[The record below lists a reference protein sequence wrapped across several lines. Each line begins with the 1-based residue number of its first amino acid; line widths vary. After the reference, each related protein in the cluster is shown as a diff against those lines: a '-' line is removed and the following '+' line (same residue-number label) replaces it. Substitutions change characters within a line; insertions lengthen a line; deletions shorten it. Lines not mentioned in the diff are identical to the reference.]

1 MVFEKKNYFCNAKY
15 AKMLENIS
23 SDKLKEEFKNNSNL
37 RTITFIVGGLI
48 VFVLGFFLY
57 KQFVSKPNAEKSK
70 ASYYEG
76 LNYAA
81 KDSSDL
87 AITNLKKSVDKFDG
101 HVGGEV
107 AQFVLAR
114 QYMAKGEFKK
124 AIDELKSVDLS
135 DTYVSVMAIG
145 LQGDCYSELKDYPKA
160 ADLYVKAAE
169 MRDNEYTSP
178 AYLFKA
184 GLCAEESKDFEA
196 AKTIYQKIIDN
207 YPTFSDSKRI
217 KKYLGRVTK
226 TVK

>member
-1 MVFEKKNYFCNAKY
+1 
-15 AKMLENIS
+15 MLENIS
-23 SDKLKEEFKNNSNL
+23 SDNLKEEFKNNSKL
-37 RTITFIVGGLI
+37 RTTTFAVGGLI
-48 VFVLGFFLY
+48 VVVLGFFLY
-57 KQFVSKPNAEKSK
+57 KQFVSKPNNEKSK
-70 ASYYEG
+70 GSYYEG

-87 AITNLKKSVDKFDG
+87 AITKLKKSVDNYDG

-169 MRDNEYTSP
+169 MQDNEYTSP
-178 AYLFKA
+178 GYLFKA